1 MKGKRIMKIVIDI
14 PEEAYKN
21 ACGGKFNIPLFFE
34 AVKKGKL
41 IKPRRAVA
49 NNERRNV

>member
-1 MKGKRIMKIVIDI
+1 MKIVIDI

-41 IKPRRAVA
+41 IKPRMARKGRKARI
-49 NNERRNV
+49 NHDY